1 MDSGTEPGR
10 GVHQS
15 VTGSVAGPN
24 IQIAGNVHGSI
35 QIAVPHELTWPV
47 HVGAPPRVADC
58 YQVRAES
65 DALDELVG
73 TTVLVGMGGVG
84 KTQMAVRAAR
94 RARNDG
100 TDAVIW
106 SSASSRDAVVAAYAE
121 AAARLHIVLQD
132 TSPEAGAVALMNW
145 LATTDRRWLL
155 VLDDLIDPA
164 DLRGLWP
171 QTSVTGRLV
180 VTTRRR
186 ESTLARDDVR
196 VTELDVYTS
205 EQASSYIAAKLGN
218 RPKLL
223 DGVDELVA
231 KLGRLPLALAQ
242 ASAYIIDRNITCA
255 AYVGRFEDE
264 HTRLTELF
272 PDNSGLPDDYQAT
285 VSATWTLSIE
295 LADQLPP
302 AGLAR
307 SVLEIGSF
315 LDPHGVPAAVL
326 SSPPVAELLGHELD
340 RTVAASAIEDSIR
353 SLFRLSLVQQ
363 DEDGSVSIHRLVQ
376 RATRESIPASRLMRV
391 ALVAADALT
400 YTWRE
405 VEVNSVLV
413 GQLRANALA
422 LIEHAFALLWDVEC
436 HELVF
441 KAGHSLGEAGLVRS
455 AQAYYERLL
464 PSVAASLGQDHPSV
478 LAIRNEEATWLGES
492 GDVSGAIERFE
503 SLLSDEDRI
512 PTLDPELSLGT
523 RSNLAHWR
531 GRAGDLRGAI
541 TELEHLLVEQER
553 VLGIDD
559 RTSLITR
566 SNLAALRGEAGDVMR
581 AIEEVE
587 ALLAD
592 RIRILGP
599 DDPDTL
605 VSRGN
610 LAGLRGEAGDV
621 GRVIVELEALLA
633 DRVRILGPTHP
644 DTLTTRNNLA
654 ASRGYAGDVTGA
666 IREFERLLDS
676 LVETLGAEHPHTL
689 TSRANLSYWRG
700 EAGDNT
706 GAIAELQEVLA
717 IRTRVQGPRHPA
729 TLGARSDLAHVRWT
743 LGDRRGA
750 LRELEGVLADRIQV
764 LGSDNPDTLDTR
776 NSIAGFHG
784 ELGIS
789 SALAEYEELLVDLR
803 RVLGPDHPDTLAAR
817 NNLAGYRANIG
828 DLHGAL
834 REFEDL
840 AATHVRVL
848 GPDHPK
854 TLSIRASLAGI
865 RSETGE
871 VEQAIRE
878 LESLVADRTRVLG
891 ARHPDTRSTRGLL
904 RRLWL
909 AAGG

>member
-1 MDSGTEPGR
+1 MSGGAEPAR
-10 GVHQS
+10 GVHQF

-24 IQIAGNVHGSI
+24 IQIAGNVQGSI
-35 QIAVPHELTWPV
+35 QVAIPHELTWPLY
-47 HVGAPPRVADC
+47 VGTPPRVADC

-65 DALDELVG
+65 DAFDELVG
-73 TTVLVGMGGVG
+73 TTVLAGMGGVG

-94 RARNDG
+94 RARDDG
-100 TDAVIW
+100 TDVVIW
-106 SSASSRDAVVAAYAE
+106 SSASSRDAVMAAYAE
-121 AAARLHIVLQD
+121 TAARLNIVLLD
-132 TSPEAGAVALMNW
+132 TGPEAAAAALMNW

-186 ESTLARDDVR
+186 ESTLARDDVC
-196 VTELDVYTS
+196 VIQLDVYTS
-205 EQASSYIAAKLGN
+205 EQASSYVAAKLVN
-218 RPKLL
+218 HPQLL

-231 KLGRLPLALAQ
+231 KLGGLPLALAQ

-255 AYVGRFEDE
+255 AYVDRFEDE
-264 HTRLTELF
+264 HTRLADLF
-272 PDNSGLPDDYQAT
+272 PENSGLPDDYQAT

-326 SSPPVAELLGHELD
+326 TSPPVAELLGRELD
-340 RTVAASAIEDSIR
+340 RTVAASAIEDAIR
-353 SLFRLSLVQQ
+353 ALFRLSLVEQ
-363 DEDGSVSIHRLVQ
+363 DEDDAVIIHGLVQ
-376 RATRESIPASRLMRV
+376 RATRESIAAGRLKPV
-391 ALVAADALT
+391 ALAAADALT
-400 YTWRE
+400 YTWRDI
-405 VEVNSVLV
+405 EVNSVLV

-422 LIEHAFALLWDVEC
+422 LIEHAGALLWDGEC
-436 HELVF
+436 HEIVF
-441 KAGHSLGEAGLVRS
+441 QAGQSLGDAGLVRS
-455 AQAYYERLL
+455 AQAHYERLL
-464 PSVAASLGQDHPSV
+464 PSVAASLGQDHPGV

-492 GDVSGAIERFE
+492 GDVSGAIEKFE

-512 PTLDPELSLGT
+512 GTLNPALTLAT

-531 GRAGDLRGAI
+531 GRAGDLSGAI
-541 TELEHLLVEQER
+541 TELEHLLVEQKR
-553 VLGIDD
+553 VLGADD
-559 RTSLITR
+559 HTSLITR
-566 SNLAALRGEAGDVMR
+566 SNLASLRGETGNLR
-581 AIEEVE
+581 QAIVEVE
-587 ALLAD
+587 AVLVD
-592 RIRILGP
+592 RLRILGP

-610 LAGLRGEAGDV
+610 LASLRGKAGDL
-621 GRVIVELEALLA
+621 GQVIAELEALLA
-633 DRVRILGPTHP
+633 DRIRILGPTHP
-644 DTLTTRNNLA
+644 DTLATRNNLA
-654 ASRGYAGDVTGA
+654 AWRGYAGDVNGA
-666 IREFERLLDS
+666 IGEFERLLHS
-676 LVETLGAEHPHTL
+676 LIATLGVEHPHTL

-700 EAGDNT
+700 EAGDST
-706 GAIAELQEVLA
+706 GAIAELEQVLA
-717 IRTRVQGPRHPA
+717 IRTRVQGPRHPD
-729 TLGARSDLAHVRWT
+729 TLGTRSDLAHVRWT
-743 LGDRRGA
+743 EGDRQGA

-764 LGSDNPDTLDTR
+764 LGCDNPDTLDTR

-789 SALAEYEELLVDLR
+789 SAAAEYEDLLVDLKR
-803 RVLGPDHPDTLAAR
+803 TLGPDHPHTLAAR

-854 TLSIRASLAGI
+854 TLAIRASLAGT

-909 AAGG
+909 SAGG